1 MDCKTCLWYDSKA
14 TKIHDASVECL
25 LCIHCKLP
33 RVLRN
38 NHFESVFNAENF
50 IAKQK
55 EEQIV
60 PYEELNPDKKFDY

>member
-33 RVLRN
+33 RLLRN
-38 NHFESVFNAENF
+38 NYIADMFNFRDFIDKSNENEEP
-50 IAKQK
+50 K
-55 EEQIV
+55 EEQA
-60 PYEELNPDKKFDY
+60 LPDAKFDY